1 MENLQAAASKT
12 GLLDLLNHIQSRY
25 GLIVLIL
32 VVIIG
37 FGAVLF
43 WSLVW
48 KVWSATIT
56 AKEHEISRLAK
67 ERDRYQRLVFARL
80 LTSEARAP
88 KRQGYPNSRENTQT
102 NETHPC

>member
-56 AKEHEISRLAK
+56 AKE
-67 ERDRYQRLVFARL
+67 RDRYQRLVFARL